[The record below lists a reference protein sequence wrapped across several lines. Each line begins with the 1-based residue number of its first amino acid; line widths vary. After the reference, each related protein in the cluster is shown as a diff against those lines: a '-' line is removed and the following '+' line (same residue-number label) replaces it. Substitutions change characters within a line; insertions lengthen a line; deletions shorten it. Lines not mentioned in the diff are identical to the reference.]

1 MPDRPARTKA
11 TCANCGSTIRA
22 KDRFCPSCGTPIAA
36 ASAPTPAAAAAAP
49 ATSASLQVTAE
60 TADALLEQRKVV
72 TILFADLSGS
82 TPLAEKLDPEELR
95 GILGSYFGALAR
107 QIQRYEGTIDKY
119 IGDAVMAVFGAP
131 ISHEDD
137 AERAI
142 HAAIAMLASI
152 VRLNDDLDRRYG
164 VRLSLRIGVN
174 TGEVVAGLLAGDV
187 QRAYTVVGDAV
198 NTAQRLESAAPLGQ
212 VLVSETTR
220 RLALHRFEFE
230 KRDPVLLKGKTE
242 PVITY
247 RVIREL
253 DMTVEPDA
261 TPFVGRV
268 PELAALGAAL
278 AEAQAGHGKAVAIV
292 GEPGV
297 GKSRLIAEFRN
308 TLPAAMDRMTARCAS
323 FEQATPYALIA
334 DFIRGAFGM
343 HAADDEPAA
352 RVALEEGLRRYAYEA
367 DEIVIGVILEVIGY
381 TARSALDPERK
392 RSLLVGFLRAILQ
405 RTAIRAPFLLAA
417 EDLHWSDE
425 ASVGVLNELVGDTA
439 ALPCLFLT
447 TSRPGW
453 TPPWAALRIDVAP
466 LDDTDARELMSGML
480 DLPMDAALADGVLG
494 RTGGNPFFIEEIV
507 RELQDSGSLVE
518 RDGRLATA
526 PTAVERL
533 PATVQEV
540 LEARLD
546 RLPDAAIRV
555 VRPAAVIGRTF
566 WYRVLARLL
575 PEGSVSEGLGLLET
589 EAFVTPRATTPELT
603 YAFRQALIRDVAY
616 QVQLLSVR
624 RRTHT
629 AVGEAI
635 ATLFADRLDEFID
648 LLAYHFE
655 RGDDPQRALEWLMR
669 AGDRA
674 KGLFAN
680 DEALVLYASALERSA
695 DGDGPLD
702 AGTVLE
708 RRADVQVLM
717 GRYDDALASLAV
729 ARDRGTAA
737 PERIARLERL
747 AGIALAKKGEYERAR
762 ESYQRGLAI
771 FDGRDDAEAC
781 RIGLQL
787 GQLLWRRGDYDGARI
802 ALVQALAAGER
813 LGAEDVLAE
822 GMKQLG
828 NVAYLEGG
836 LRDAGEMYGRSRA
849 HYEKLG
855 DVAGIADVRSNLGAL
870 YARQGRWDD
879 AIAEHEA
886 SLGLRRRMG
895 NPWGVGTC
903 LNNIGEMH
911 RARGDAVQ
919 AVTTFEQA
927 IATWTPIG
935 YASGIA
941 IALIGLGAA
950 RIESGDLVAG
960 RADLRDAER
969 RFDAVGST
977 TYHPD
982 IYRYLAGADLLSGD
996 LDAATADAE
1005 RSLSHARGANARA
1018 QAAATDRVLG
1028 QIALA
1033 RGDRDSGRAHLLES
1047 QRLLAELGDAA
1058 ELARTEAALSA
1069 LSPDPD
1075 AAGMP

>member
-11 TCANCGSTIRA
+11 TCASCGSTIRA

-36 ASAPTPAAAAAAP
+36 AQAPAPASAAP
-49 ATSASLQVTAE
+49 TSASLQVTAE
-60 TADALLEQRKVV
+60 HSDALLEQRKVV

-142 HAAIAMLASI
+142 HAALAMQASI
-152 VRLNDDLDRRYG
+152 VRLNDDLDRKYG

-174 TGEVVAGLLAGDV
+174 TGEVVAGLLANDV

-220 RLALHRFEFE
+220 RLAMHRFEFE
-230 KRDPVLLKGKTE
+230 KREPITLKGKSE
-242 PVITY
+242 PVVTY
-247 RVIREL
+247 RVIRVLE
-253 DMTVEPDA
+253 MTVEPDA
-261 TPFVGRV
+261 TPFVGRMA
-268 PELAALGAAL
+268 ELARLGTALSDAR
-278 AEAQAGHGKAVAIV
+278 AGRGQVVAVV

-297 GKSRLIAEFRN
+297 GKSRLIAEFRS
-308 TLPAAMDRMTARCAS
+308 TLPAAMDRITARCAS
-323 FEQATPYALIA
+323 YEQSTPYALIA
-334 DFIRGAFGM
+334 DFIRGAFGI
-343 HAADDEPAA
+343 HAADEESAA
-352 RVALEEGLRRYAYEA
+352 RTALETGLARYGYAP
-367 DEIVIGVILEVIGY
+367 DPIVPPVILEIIGY
-381 TARSALDPERK
+381 PAHSALDPERK
-392 RSLLVGFLRAILQ
+392 RALLVGFLRAILQ
-405 RTAIRAPFLLAA
+405 RTAMRAPFLLAA
-417 EDLHWSDE
+417 EDLHWGDD
-425 ASVGVLNELVGDTA
+425 ASVHVLHELVGDA
-439 ALPCLFLT
+439 AGLPCVFLT

-453 TPPWAALRIDVAP
+453 TPPWPADRIDLAP
-466 LDDTDARELMSGML
+466 LDDADARELIGGML
-480 DLPMDAALADGVLG
+480 DLPVDTALADGVLG
-494 RTGGNPFFIEEIV
+494 RAGGNPFFIEEIV
-507 RELQDSGSLVE
+507 RELESSGSLVE
-518 RDGRLATA
+518 RDGRIGTAAAATD
-526 PTAVERL
+526 RL

-546 RLPDAAIRV
+546 RLPDNAKRV
-555 VRPAAVIGRTF
+555 IRPAAVIGRTF

-575 PEGSVSEGLGLLET
+575 PDGSVSEGLGHLEADGFVASR
-589 EAFVTPRATTPELT
+589 EARPELT
-603 YAFRQALIRDVAY
+603 YTFRQALIRDVAY
-616 QVQLLSVR
+616 QVQLQSVR

-648 LLAYHFE
+648 LLAYHYE

-680 DEALVLYASALERSA
+680 EEALSLYASALERAA

-702 AGTVLE
+702 AGTVFE
-708 RRADVQVLM
+708 RRGDVQTLM
-717 GRYDDALASLAV
+717 GRYDDALESFAD
-729 ARDRGTAA
+729 ARERGTPA
-737 PERIARLERL
+737 PGRIARLERL
-747 AGIALAKKGEYERAR
+747 SGMALAKKGEYDEAR
-762 ESYQRGLAI
+762 ESYERGLRI
-771 FDGRDDAEAC
+771 FDGADDAEAC

-787 GQLLWRRGDYDGARI
+787 GQLLWRRGQYDGARM

-813 LGAEDVLAE
+813 LGAVDVLAE
-822 GMKQLG
+822 GTKQLG
-828 NVAYLEGG
+828 NVAYLEGD
-836 LRDAGEMYGRSRA
+836 LRNADDMYQRSGA
-849 HYEKLG
+849 EYERLG
-855 DVAGIADVRSNLGAL
+855 DVAGIADIHSNLGAL
-870 YARQGRWDD
+870 YARQGRWDA
-879 AIAEHEA
+879 AIAKHEA
-886 SLGLRRRMG
+886 SLALRRRMG

-903 LNNIGEMH
+903 LNNIAEMH
-911 RARGDAVQ
+911 RARGDAAQ

-935 YASGIA
+935 YASGIG
-941 IALIGLGAA
+941 IALVGLGAA
-950 RIESGDLVAG
+950 RIEAGDPAAG

-969 RFDAVGST
+969 RFDEVGST

-982 IYRYLAGADLLSGD
+982 IYRYLAGADLVDGD
-996 LDAATADAE
+996 LAAATEHAD
-1005 RSLSHARGANARA
+1005 RSLAYAQEANARA
-1018 QAAATDRVLG
+1018 QAAATERVLG

-1033 RGDRDSGRAHLLES
+1033 RGDRERAREH
-1047 QRLLAELGDAA
+1047 LAESRRVLAEVGDAA
-1058 ELARTEAALSA
+1058 ELARTEAVFGRL
-1069 LSPDPD
+1069 
-1075 AAGMP
+1075 